1 MSQALLA
8 SPLGYVYLN
17 VIDYKLGLSSLL
29 DSGQLQQGSVYYP
42 IKALQDDLVFTVQ
55 YVSQADLLVAQKFI
69 LNHFNKINQSNPANM
84 IMRFY
89 WPELNFDYAGVM
101 TQFAMGIKKFEY
113 APKRVY
119 TMQLVRDSIYT
130 VTGSF
135 SSSVSWTS
143 IYGTNTVNTNQDNPW
158 LLPTGGTPN
167 PTPITTIPPPTNP
180 GVNKHP

>member
-17 VIDYKLGLSSLL
+17 VTDYKLGLSSLL
-29 DSGQLQQGSVYYP
+29 DSGQLLNGTVYYP
-42 IKALQDDLVFTVQ
+42 IKALQDDFTFSVQ
-55 YVSQADLLVAQKFI
+55 YTSRADLLTAQNFI
-69 LNHFNKINQSNPANM
+69 LSHFKKITDSNPTEM

-89 WPELNFDYAGVM
+89 WPQLNLDYAGMM
-101 TQFAMGIKKFEY
+101 TQFSMGIKKFEY
-113 APKRVY
+113 APKRQY

-143 IYGTNTVNTNQDNPW
+143 IYGNGTVSTSQDNPW
-158 LLPTGGTPN
+158 LLPTAGTPA
-167 PTPITTIPPPTNP
+167 PTPPPPNTGTVNSQVP
-180 GVNKHP
+180 GG